1 MERAIP
7 GGTDEPA
14 ARPRRRVSPWRTFLV
29 ALALILLLAI
39 SALFTGI
46 AVSGENAIDAEVE
59 ARART
64 LVASIVLARKWN
76 SEHGGVYVEKRPG
89 MKSSPWLLDPDVTA
103 SNGKTYTLKNPALM
117 AREMSELAK
126 GSEGFAFRITSL
138 KPLNPANFP
147 DEFETEALRSF
158 EKGTGDASRR
168 ERYGDSTWLRYMIPL
183 RVEESCLACHAR
195 QGYQVGDVR
204 GGISVAFPVDAA
216 EAGKTRTRRVTFLL
230 FLATLVALVAM
241 VWRLVASLQRRLAI
255 AEERIRDMAITDEL
269 TGLRNRRHIIHR
281 LAEEVARTRRTGRP
295 LSVLIFDVD
304 HFKRVNDQHGHDA
317 GDSVLRSVA
326 AMAVRALRTTDLVA
340 RYGGEEFLVLLPETD
355 PAGAGLIA
363 ERIRAWI
370 EAMRVDLEGREI
382 AVTASFGAASLDPAV
397 SGNGDAEALVKRA
410 DAALYR
416 AKAAGRNRIVWAPGD
431 APQGGRATPSAPPG
445 DREG

>member
-1 MERAIP
+1 MMERAIP
-7 GGTDEPA
+7 GGTDEPT
-14 ARPRRRVSPWRTFLV
+14 ARPTRRVSPWRTFLV
-29 ALALILLLAI
+29 ALSLVLLLAI

-46 AVSGENAIDAEVE
+46 AVSGQNAIDAEVE

-76 SEHGGVYVEKRPG
+76 SQHGGVYVEKRPG
-89 MKSSPWLLDPDVTA
+89 MKASPWLADPDVVA
-103 SNGKTYTLKNPALM
+103 DNGKTYTLKNPALM

-126 GSEGFAFRITSL
+126 GSEGFSFRITSL

-147 DEFETEALRSF
+147 DAFETEALRGF
-158 EKGTGDASRR
+158 ERGAIDASRR
-168 ERYGDSTWLRYMIPL
+168 ERYGESTWLRYMVPL

-216 EAGKTRTRRVTFLL
+216 ESGKAHARKVTFLL
-230 FLATLVALVAM
+230 FLATLAALVAV
-241 VWRLVASLQRRLAI
+241 VWKLVAGLQRRLAA
-255 AEERIRDMAITDEL
+255 AEARIRDMAITDEL
-269 TGLRNRRHIIHR
+269 TGLRNRRHIMQR
-281 LAEEVARTRRTGRP
+281 LGEETSRSRRTGRL

-317 GDSVLRSVA
+317 GDAVLRSVA
-326 AMAVRALRTTDLVA
+326 AMAVRAVRTTDLVA

-355 PAGAGLIA
+355 SAGAAVIA
-363 ERIRAWI
+363 ERIRSWI
-370 EAMRVDLEGREI
+370 ETMRVDVAGAPL
-382 AVTASFGAASLDPAV
+382 AVTASFGAACLDPSVAG
-397 SGNGDAEALVKRA
+397 SGDVETLVKRA

-431 APQGGRATPSAPPG
+431 APRQ
-445 DREG
+445 